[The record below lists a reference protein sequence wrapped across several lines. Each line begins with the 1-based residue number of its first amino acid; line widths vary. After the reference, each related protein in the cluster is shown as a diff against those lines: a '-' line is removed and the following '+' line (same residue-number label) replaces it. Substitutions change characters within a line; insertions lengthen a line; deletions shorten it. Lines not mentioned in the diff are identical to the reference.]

1 MIYLIIA
8 PVFFMLI
15 LLYFR
20 IADHYNIIDHPNER
34 SSHSA
39 VTIRGGGVIFLLA
52 ALIGLLWHTKEFY
65 LPAIGLLIIGIIS
78 FLDDI
83 YTLPNK
89 LRIAFHF
96 LAVSAVFWFLNVF
109 GLLSVLQLFALYI
122 LVIGIINVYN
132 FMDGINGITGAY
144 SLVILAGLQWIN
156 IYQTHFI
163 DKDLIWLPFV
173 ACLVFLFFNFR
184 KKAKCF
190 LGDVGS
196 VSIALWIATL
206 LLKLILQTNDWI
218 YILFLS
224 VYGVDSVLTILH
236 RLILKQNIFKAHRLH
251 FYQLLANERKVSHL
265 LISAAYSLVQL
276 LIICIIVFCDH
287 SQALLFTGT
296 FLLVLTMT
304 YLIVKPKLMKIK
316 RLSHSEM

>member
-1 MIYLIIA
+1 MLYLFIA
-8 PVFFMLI
+8 LSFLI
-15 LLYFR
+15 LLLLYFR
-20 IADHYNIIDHPNER
+20 IADYYNIIDHPNER

-39 VTIRGGGVIFLLA
+39 VTIRGGGIIFLFA
-52 ALIGLLWHTKEFY
+52 ALVGLVWHTRVFY

-89 LRIAFHF
+89 VRITFHF
-96 LAVSAVFWFLNVF
+96 FAVTAVFMFLNVF
-109 GLLSVLQLFALYI
+109 GILSVFLIIGLYI

-144 SLVILAGLQWIN
+144 SLVVLGGLQWIN
-156 IYQTHFI
+156 IYKVHFI
-163 DKDLIWLPFV
+163 DTDLIWLPLL

-190 LGDVGS
+190 AGDVGS

-206 LLKLILQTNDWI
+206 LLKLILQTENWI

-236 RLILKQNIFKAHRLH
+236 RLMLKQNIFKAHRLH
-251 FYQLLANERKVSHL
+251 FYQLLANERKIPQLV
-265 LISAAYSLVQL
+265 ISTGYSLVQL
-276 LIICIIVFCDH
+276 LVICIIIFNH
-287 SQALLFTGT
+287 RSHALFVNIT
-296 FLLVLTMT
+296 LLIMLTII
-304 YLIVKPKLMKIK
+304 YIAVKPKLMKIK
-316 RLSHSEM
+316 NRA